1 MKSILIF
8 LFSLSIFFISSCSQD
23 PNKITIKGN
32 IANHVIDELVF
43 NFPDTSYEARIDANG
58 NFKITLNQDS
68 AQYVTLL
75 HGERTRMFI
84 KPGDNVEVYFDTKE
98 FDETITYKGSPESSF
113 LAYKLISAEK
123 RDFYGKSLYLTDKVS
138 YEVELENFRS
148 NLMQMLDRFEN
159 RYFKITE
166 TKSINASVERY
177 LKMKESFSDR
187 TEEELLYLWEANK
200 LSKEYNFYGLLS
212 TLNRADFDE
221 NLIEYEKKMNSAL
234 EPLKKLNNYEKEQ
247 GKITKIVASWR
258 ERKDDYD
265 NMPKDGDMSIDFSY
279 PNISSEM
286 ISLSSLRGRLVY
298 IDVWATWCGP
308 CIAEIPSLE
317 RLQKDY
323 ENKDI
328 VFLSVSVDTD
338 KEAWEK
344 MLAEDQLGGV
354 QLWADGWSQITK
366 SYAIFGIPRFML
378 VDKSGKLIAVDAPR
392 PSSNEIRSMIDE
404 RI

>member
-1 MKSILIF
+1 MKRVLIY
-8 LFSLSIFFISSCSQD
+8 LFSISIFFISNCSQD
-23 PNKITIKGN
+23 PNKITIKGS
-32 IANHVIDELVF
+32 IANPVSDELVF
-43 NFPDTSYEARIDANG
+43 NFPDTSYTAKVDAYG

-84 KPGDNVEVYFDTKE
+84 KPGDNLEVYFDTKE
-98 FDETITYKGSPESSF
+98 FDETMTYKNSPESSF
-113 LAYKLISAEK
+113 LAYKLISAEE
-123 RDFYGKSLYLTDKVS
+123 RDFYGKSLYLADNVS
-138 YEVELENFRS
+138 YEVELENYKT
-148 NLMQMLDRFEN
+148 NLMQRLDRFEN
-159 RYFKITE
+159 GYFKGTE
-166 TKSINASVERY
+166 EKSINASVERY
-177 LKMKESFSDR
+177 LKRKESFSDR
-187 TEEELLYLWEANK
+187 TEEELLYLWETSK

-212 TLNRADFDE
+212 TLNRAEFDE

-234 EPLKKLNNYEKEQ
+234 EPLKELNNYEKEQ

-265 NMPKDGDMSIDFSY
+265 NMPKDGDMSINFSY

-286 ISLSSLRGRLVY
+286 ISLSSFRGRLVY

-344 MLAEDQLGGV
+344 MLTEDQLGGV

-366 SYAIFGIPRFML
+366 SYAIFGIPRFIL
-378 VDKSGKLIAVDAPR
+378 VDKSGELIAVDAPR

>member
-1 MKSILIF
+1 M
-8 LFSLSIFFISSCSQD
+8 
-23 PNKITIKGN
+23 
-32 IANHVIDELVF
+32 
-43 NFPDTSYEARIDANG
+43 
-58 NFKITLNQDS
+58 
-68 AQYVTLL
+68 
-75 HGERTRMFI
+75 
-84 KPGDNVEVYFDTKE
+84 
-98 FDETITYKGSPESSF
+98 
-113 LAYKLISAEK
+113 
-123 RDFYGKSLYLTDKVS
+123 
-138 YEVELENFRS
+138 
-148 NLMQMLDRFEN
+148 
-159 RYFKITE
+159 YFKSTE
-166 TKSINASVERY
+166 EKSINASVERY
-177 LKMKESFSDR
+177 LKRKESFSDR
-187 TEEELLYLWEANK
+187 TIEERLYLWETSK

-212 TLNRADFDE
+212 TLNRAEFDK
-221 NLIEYEKKMNSAL
+221 NLNEYEKKMNFAL
-234 EPLKKLNNYEKEQ
+234 EPLKKLNNYEKE
-247 GKITKIVASWR
+247 KDKLIKIVASWR

-279 PNISSEM
+279 PNISSEI
-286 ISLSSLRGRLVY
+286 ISLSSFRGRLVY

-323 ENKDI
+323 ENKNI

-344 MLAEDQLGGV
+344 MLTEDQLGGV

-378 VDKSGKLIAVDAPR
+378 VDKSGELIAVDAPR

>member
-1 MKSILIF
+1 MKNILF
-8 LFSLSIFFISSCSQD
+8 YLFSLSILFISSCNQN
-23 PNKITIKGN
+23 PNKITIEGHITN
-32 IANHVIDELVF
+32 PVSGELVF
-43 NFPDTSYEARIDANG
+43 NLPDTSYETRVDANG

-68 AQYVTLL
+68 AQYITLI

-84 KPGDNVEVYFDTKE
+84 KPGDNIEVYFDTKE
-98 FDETITYKGSPESSF
+98 FDETMTYKNSPESSY
-113 LAYKLISAEK
+113 LAYKLISAEEK
-123 RDFYGKSLYLTDKVS
+123 DFYGESLYIAELAS
-138 YEVELENFRS
+138 YKLDLENYKT
-148 NLMQMLDRFEN
+148 NLMQKLDRFEN
-159 RYFKITE
+159 SYFKKSE
-166 TKSINASVERY
+166 EKSINASIERY
-177 LKMKESFSDR
+177 LKRKESFSER
-187 TEEELLYLWEANK
+187 TKEELLYLWETSK
-200 LSKEYNFYGLLS
+200 LSKEYNFYALLS
-212 TLNRADFDE
+212 TLNRVEFDE
-221 NLIEYEKKMNSAL
+221 NLIEYEKRMNIAL
-234 EPLKKLNNYEKEQ
+234 EPLKKLNDYEKER

-265 NMPKDGDMSIDFSY
+265 NMPNDGDMSIDFSY

-286 ISLSSLRGRLVY
+286 IPLSSFRGRLVY
-298 IDVWATWCGP
+298 VDVWATWCGP

-323 ENKDI
+323 ENMDI

-344 MLAEDQLGGV
+344 MLIEDQLGGV

-378 VDKSGKLIAVDAPR
+378 VDKSGELIAVDAPR
-392 PSSNEIRSMIDE
+392 PSSNEIRTMIDE

>member
-1 MKSILIF
+1 MKSILIN
-8 LFSLSIFFISSCSQD
+8 LFSLSIFIISSCGQD
-23 PNKITIKGN
+23 PNKITIKGSITN
-32 IANHVIDELVF
+32 PVSDELVF
-43 NFPDTSYEARIDANG
+43 NFSDTSYETRVDANG
-58 NFKITLNQDS
+58 DFKITLNQDS

-84 KPGDNVEVYFDTKE
+84 KPGDNIEIHFDTKE
-98 FDETITYKGSPESSF
+98 FDETMTYNNSPESSF
-113 LAYKLISAEK
+113 LAYKLISAEEK
-123 RDFYGKSLYLTDKVS
+123 DFYGESLYLADEVS
-138 YEVELENFRS
+138 YELELEKYKT
-148 NLMQMLDRFEN
+148 NLMQRLDRFEN
-159 RYFKITE
+159 GYFKRTE
-166 TKSINASVERY
+166 EKSINASIERY
-177 LKMKESFSDR
+177 LKRKKSFSDR
-187 TEEELLYLWEANK
+187 TEEERLYLWETNK
-200 LSKEYNFYGLLS
+200 LSKEYNFYDLLS
-212 TLNRADFDE
+212 TLNSAEFDE

-234 EPLKKLNNYEKEQ
+234 EPLKKLNNYEKEL

-265 NMPKDGDMSIDFSY
+265 NMPNDGDMSIDFSY
-279 PNISSEM
+279 PNIAGEM
-286 ISLSSLRGRLVY
+286 ISLSSFRGRLVY

-308 CIAEIPSLE
+308 CIAELPSLE

-323 ENKDI
+323 ENMDI

-344 MLAEDQLGGV
+344 MLTEDQLDGV

-378 VDKSGKLIAVDAPR
+378 VDRSGELIAVDAPR

-404 RI
+404 KI

>member
-1 MKSILIF
+1 MKNILIN

-23 PNKITIKGN
+23 PNKITIKGS
-32 IANHVIDELVF
+32 IANPVSDELVF
-43 NFPDTSYEARIDANG
+43 NFPDTSYEAKVDANG
-58 NFKITLNQDS
+58 NFKITFSQDS

-84 KPGDNVEVYFDTKE
+84 KPGDNIEVYFDTKE
-98 FDETITYKGSPESSF
+98 FDETMTYKNSPESSF

-123 RDFYGKSLYLTDKVS
+123 RDFYGESLYLADKVS
-138 YEVELENFRS
+138 YELQLEDYKT
-148 NLMQMLDRFEN
+148 NLMQWLDQFEN
-159 RYFKITE
+159 GYFRSTE
-166 TKSINASVERY
+166 EKSIKASVKRY
-177 LKMKESFSDR
+177 LKRKESFSDR
-187 TEEELLYLWEANK
+187 AEEERLYLWETSK
-200 LSKEYNFYGLLS
+200 LSKEYDFYDLLS
-212 TLNRADFDE
+212 TLNRAEFDE

-234 EPLKKLNNYEKEQ
+234 EPLKELNNYEKEQ
-247 GKITKIVASWR
+247 GKITKMVASWR
-258 ERKDDYD
+258 DRKDDYD

-286 ISLSSLRGRLVY
+286 ISLSSFRGSLVY
-298 IDVWATWCGP
+298 IDVWATWCGF
-308 CIAEIPSLE
+308 CIAEMPSKE

-323 ENKDI
+323 KNKDI
-328 VFLSVSVDTD
+328 VFLSVSVDTE

-344 MLAEDQLGGV
+344 MLKEDQLGGV

-378 VDKSGKLIAVDAPR
+378 VDKSGELIAVDAPR

>member
-1 MKSILIF
+1 MKNILF
-8 LFSLSIFFISSCSQD
+8 YLFSLSILFISSCNQD
-23 PNKITIKGN
+23 PNKITIEGHITN
-32 IANHVIDELVF
+32 PVSGELIF
-43 NFPDTSYEARIDANG
+43 NLPDTSYETRVDANG

-68 AQYVTLL
+68 AQYVTLI

-84 KPGDNVEVYFDTKE
+84 KPGDNIEVYFDTKE
-98 FDETITYKGSPESSF
+98 FDETMTYKNSPESSY
-113 LAYKLISAEK
+113 LAYKLISAEEK
-123 RDFYGKSLYLTDKVS
+123 DFYGESLYIAELAS
-138 YEVELENFRS
+138 YKLDLENYKT
-148 NLMQMLDRFEN
+148 NLMQRLDRFEN
-159 RYFKITE
+159 SYFKKTE
-166 TKSINASVERY
+166 EKSIKASIERY
-177 LKMKESFSDR
+177 LKRKESFSER
-187 TEEELLYLWEANK
+187 TKEELLYLWETSK
-200 LSKEYNFYGLLS
+200 LSKEYNFYALLS
-212 TLNRADFDE
+212 TLNRVEFDE
-221 NLIEYEKKMNSAL
+221 NLIEYEKRMNIAL
-234 EPLKKLNNYEKEQ
+234 EPLKKLNDYEKER

-265 NMPKDGDMSIDFSY
+265 NMPNDGDMSIDFSY

-286 ISLSSLRGRLVY
+286 ISLSSFRGRLVY
-298 IDVWATWCGP
+298 VDVWATWCGP

-323 ENKDI
+323 ENMDI

-344 MLAEDQLGGV
+344 MLTEDQLGGV

-378 VDKSGKLIAVDAPR
+378 VDKSGELIAVDAPR
-392 PSSNEIRSMIDE
+392 PSSNEIRTMIDE

>member
-1 MKSILIF
+1 MKSILF
-8 LFSLSIFFISSCSQD
+8 CLFSLSIFFISSCSQD
-23 PNKITIKGN
+23 PNKITIKGSISN
-32 IANHVIDELVF
+32 PVSDELVF
-43 NFPDTSYEARIDANG
+43 NFPDTSYEARVDANG

-84 KPGDNVEVYFDTKE
+84 KPGDNIEVYFDTKE
-98 FDETITYKGSPESSF
+98 FDETMTYKNSPESSF
-113 LAYKLISAEK
+113 LAYKLILAEE
-123 RDFYGKSLYLTDKVS
+123 RDFYGKSLYFADKVS
-138 YEVELENFRS
+138 YEVELENFKS
-148 NLMQMLDRFEN
+148 NLMQKLDRFEN
-159 RYFKITE
+159 EYFKITE
-166 TKSINASVERY
+166 QKSINASVERY
-177 LKMKESFSDR
+177 LKRKESFSDR
-187 TEEELLYLWEANK
+187 TEEELLYLWETSK

-212 TLNRADFDE
+212 TLNRAEFDE
-221 NLIEYEKKMNSAL
+221 NLIEYEKKMNSVL
-234 EPLKKLNNYEKEQ
+234 EPLKKLNNYQKEKD
-247 GKITKIVASWR
+247 KLIKIVASWR

-265 NMPKDGDMSIDFSY
+265 NMPNDGDMSIDFSY
-279 PNISSEM
+279 PNISSEI
-286 ISLSSLRGRLVY
+286 ISLSSFRGRLVY

-317 RLQKDY
+317 RLQKEY
-323 ENKDI
+323 GNKDI

-344 MLAEDQLGGV
+344 MLTEDQLGGV

-366 SYAIFGIPRFML
+366 SYAIFGIPRFIL
-378 VDKSGKLIAVDAPR
+378 VDKSGELIAVDAPR

>member
-1 MKSILIF
+1 
-8 LFSLSIFFISSCSQD
+8 
-23 PNKITIKGN
+23 
-32 IANHVIDELVF
+32 
-43 NFPDTSYEARIDANG
+43 
-58 NFKITLNQDS
+58 
-68 AQYVTLL
+68 
-75 HGERTRMFI
+75 MFI
-84 KPGDNVEVYFDTKE
+84 KPGDNIEVYFDTKE
-98 FDETITYKGSPESSF
+98 FDETMIYKNSPESSF
-113 LAYKLISAEK
+113 LAYKLISAEE
-123 RDFYGKSLYLTDKVS
+123 RDFYGKSLYLSDKVS
-138 YEVELENFRS
+138 YELELENYKI
-148 NLMQMLDRFEN
+148 NLMQRLDRFEN
-159 RYFKITE
+159 GYFKSTE
-166 TKSINASVERY
+166 EKSINASVERY
-177 LKMKESFSDR
+177 LKRKESFSDR
-187 TEEELLYLWEANK
+187 TEEELLYLWETSK

-212 TLNRADFDE
+212 TLNRAEFDE

-279 PNISSEM
+279 PNISREM
-286 ISLSSLRGRLVY
+286 ISLSSFRGRLVY

-344 MLAEDQLGGV
+344 MLTEDQLGGV

-378 VDKSGKLIAVDAPR
+378 VDKSGELIAVDAPR